1 MDCNGILSKYE
12 PKPENL
18 LEILHDI
25 QDASE
30 NNFLSD
36 EDVVSISRYIKVPVN
51 MVESTLSFYSMY
63 SRKKRGKYV
72 IRICNSP
79 SCYISGSENLLDY
92 MKEKLEFSDCSTTK
106 DGVFTLEISSCL
118 GMCEK
123 SPAMMVNNEVYGN
136 LTKEKIDEIIA
147 DYRRRK

>member
-25 QDASE
+25 QDASG

-36 EDVVSISRYIKVPVN
+36 EDVVSISEYVKMPVDL
-51 MVESTLSFYSMY
+51 VESTLSFYSMF

-79 SCYISGSENLLDY
+79 SCYISGSENLIEYIKD
-92 MKEKLEFSDCSTTK
+92 KLELSDNSTTK
-106 DGVFTLEISSCL
+106 DGIFTVEISSCL
-118 GMCEK
+118 GLCEK
-123 SPAMMVNNEVYGN
+123 SPAMMVNEEVYVN
-136 LTKEKIDEIIA
+136 LTKEKIDNIIA
-147 DYRRRK
+147 DYRGRK